1 MLVSTGKTKE
11 AIGLQLTQE
20 QVKRLGDKDVE
31 KYYKRY
37 ETYDCCKQGWLGC
50 FCRLKTVE
58 ALQNNLKKDCVVTKE
73 LSIFV
78 GNLALRYG
86 RLLMVALTTT
96 KHIDFSAKQA
106 DAEQSSATAE

>member
-1 MLVSTGKTKE
+1 MVGVLLPIKN
-11 AIGLQLTQE
+11 
-20 QVKRLGDKDVE
+20 
-31 KYYKRY
+31 
-37 ETYDCCKQGWLGC
+37 
-50 FCRLKTVE
+50 VE